1 MLFPKINILHVVKSL
16 GPGGTEKVM
25 ESFVSA
31 LDRERF
37 SPAVFSFAHG
47 PREERLRTLDIP
59 TYMGSDLF
67 DCLNRFKPHIV
78 HVHRAGWPEPGLL
91 RPIRLARGSDALPA
105 LVETN
110 VFGRRDT
117 SPSAALV
124 DRHLFVSHFC
134 AERYARTNGIVVEKP
149 LHRTLY
155 NPVNTDFFAE
165 HAGKSDFS
173 KPVMGRLSR
182 PDPGKWSP
190 LALEI
195 IPLLA
200 RRIPD
205 FSYHI
210 VGAIPQARDFVR
222 DHGLASHVTF
232 LDPVLS
238 DGELA
243 EFFNG
248 VALLAHANDAGESFG
263 LAIAEAMAAGLPVVT
278 HPCPGL
284 KDNAQL
290 ELVEHGKTGIVAEGA
305 EEYADAVAWLMTHPD
320 EARAMGSAG
329 RDKATRL
336 FRVQTLARELEA
348 IYEEVLSE
356 RIGKAGSP
364 ADE

>member
-1 MLFPKINILHVVKSL
+1 
-16 GPGGTEKVM
+16 M

-47 PREERLRTLDIP
+47 PREERLRAQGIP
-59 TYMGSDLF
+59 TYVGADLF

-91 RPIRLARGSDALPA
+91 RPIRLARGPDFLPA
-105 LVETN
+105 VVETN
-110 VFGRRDT
+110 VFGRRDA

-134 AERYARTNGIVVEKP
+134 AERYARTNGVLVEKP
-149 LHRTLY
+149 LYRTLY
-155 NPVNTDFFAE
+155 NPVNTDYFAE

-182 PDPGKWSP
+182 PDPGKWSS

-200 RRIPD
+200 KRVPA

-210 VGAIPQARDFVR
+210 VGAVPHARDFVR
-222 DHGLASHVTF
+222 EHGLSAHVSF

-238 DGELA
+238 DEELA
-243 EFFNG
+243 QFFNG
-248 VALLAHANDAGESFG
+248 VSLLAHANDTGESFG

-290 ELVEHGKTGIVAEGA
+290 ELVEHGKTGLVAESA
-305 EEYADAVAWLMTHPD
+305 EEYADAAAWLMTHPD
-320 EARAMGSAG
+320 EAKAMGRAG

-336 FRVQTLARELEA
+336 YRVQTLARELEA
-348 IYEEVLSE
+348 IYEEVLAE
-356 RIGKAGSP
+356 RMGRSDSQAN
-364 ADE
+364 E